1 MNWTK
6 LEDWLGCAIRQDKQT
21 QKKPCGFQSSLDV
34 TDWTTLCYLPITCC
48 IRSTEYS
55 WHDAPLPPGICLP
68 CLAGHLTLLSL
79 RLCCHGNS
87 SVTGP
92 GWAWGM
98 SSGEMARFLQ
108 WREEG
113 GGMLWGGWLKR
124 GRNGW
129 WKAERALTW
138 KRRSR
143 SIYSLSASR
152 HVVIVLFSW
161 PQISWTIY
169 LCWE

>member
-1 MNWTK
+1 MS
-6 LEDWLGCAIRQDKQT
+6 QVKQT
-21 QKKPCGFQSSLDV
+21 HKKPCGFHSSLDV
-34 TDWTTLCYLPITCC
+34 TDQTTLCYLSITCC
-48 IRSTEYS
+48 IWSTVYS

-68 CLAGHLTLLSL
+68 CLTGHLTLLSL

-98 SSGEMARFLQ
+98 SCGEMARFLQ
-108 WREEG
+108 QRERG
-113 GGMLWGGWLKR
+113 GGNDRGETRLKR
-124 GRNGW
+124 GRDGW

-138 KRRSR
+138 KRRSG
-143 SIYSLSASR
+143 SIYSLSAAR

-161 PQISWTIY
+161 PQISRPIY
-169 LCWE
+169 LCQEWGLSC